1 MNGDDDAL
9 DPKKNPLIGLEDEG
23 FDLRTD
29 EERERDE
36 ALFAD
41 HRALGRADQVEEL
54 ARGLLAEGVDGRVE
68 DGIRIMR
75 SAEGKI
81 TVNGLAPG
89 DVDDATL
96 ELLLEL
102 KVPEETGPED

>member
-41 HRALGRADQVEEL
+41 HRALG
-54 ARGLLAEGVDGRVE
+54 
-68 DGIRIMR
+68 
-75 SAEGKI
+75 
-81 TVNGLAPG
+81 
-89 DVDDATL
+89 L